1 VDKDLATTSLPH
13 EELIGV
19 NLSHKEIC
27 SVLEGTDLNEKIAKL
42 AQDAAMLSENLNSH
56 ADETGKH

>member
-1 VDKDLATTSLPH
+1 MDKELATTSLQH

-27 SVLEGTDLNEKIAKL
+27 SVLEGSDINEKIAKL
-42 AQDAAMLSENLNSH
+42 AKDTAMLLGNLNSH
-56 ADETGKH
+56 TDATGMY